1 MNPNLSKKVSSKIE
15 ELCAQGCTQVNQLLE
30 DANNEKNTKLQSE
43 FSDSE
48 IEQIIEE
55 LTQIMAVYK
64 TGNNDT
70 DDNDPDIGCK

>member
-15 ELCAQGCTQVNQLLE
+15 ELCAQGCSQVNQLLE
-30 DANNEKNTKLQSE
+30 DANNGKNIVLPSE
-43 FSDSE
+43 FSYSE
-48 IEQIIEE
+48 IEQIIDE

-64 TGNNDT
+64 TGNNDS